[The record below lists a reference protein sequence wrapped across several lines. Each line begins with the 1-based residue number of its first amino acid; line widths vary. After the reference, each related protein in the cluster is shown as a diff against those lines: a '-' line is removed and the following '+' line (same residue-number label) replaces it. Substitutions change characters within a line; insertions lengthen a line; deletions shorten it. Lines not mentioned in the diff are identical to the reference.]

1 MSVISRFKKNNKRT
15 VEFFRA
21 IPGLFKMFRK
31 QTNIPVLKIALLVF
45 SSKFINMIVMF
56 MPLKMLFVLS
66 GSKNISFLHNMEQS
80 LGRDVYIAVML
91 GIISVL
97 YFFNIILSVYQI
109 KLVNKQKNNISIKEY
124 YFNDEVKSHST
135 ILKIYGPFC
144 QILADFLLIGT
155 VVTTLFFLNTY
166 FALYY
171 MFVVFMYSIIVEQW
185 AFSTHDSKLMGK
197 LGIDSKQ
204 FIRIAGVLIFF
215 LSFIGILA
223 VVLNLNISV
232 IFAVLMLILVRLSNG
247 ALKSL
252 FYCQIKIRAHLLK

>member
-1 MSVISRFKKNNKRT
+1 MGLINRFKKNNKRT
-15 VEFFRA
+15 VDFFRA
-21 IPGLFKMFRK
+21 IPGLFRMFRE
-31 QTNIPVLKIALLVF
+31 QTDIPFIKISLLVF

-66 GSKNISFLHNMEQS
+66 GSKNISFLHEMEQN
-80 LGRDVYIAVML
+80 LGRDVYIGGML
-91 GIISVL
+91 GIISIL

-109 KLVNKQKNNISIKEY
+109 KLVNKQKNNIEIKSY
-124 YFNDEVKSHST
+124 FFNDEIKPHSV

-155 VVTTLFFLNTY
+155 VITVLFFVNTY

-171 MFVVFMYSIIVEQW
+171 LFVVFIYTIIVEQW
-185 AFSTHDSKLMGK
+185 AFSTHESKLMGK

-215 LSFIGILA
+215 LSFVGILA
-223 VVLNLNISV
+223 VVLNLDISV
-232 IFAVLMLILVRLSNG
+232 IFAVLMLILIRLSNG

-252 FYCQIKIRAHLLK
+252 FYCQIKIRTHFI